1 MKWTNMP
8 PLAALRAFTA
18 YAEEGGVVAAGATLN
33 VSHAAISQQLRAL
46 EKHLDMALFDRS
58 GRTLTLT
65 TEGDQLARALSL
77 GFGAIETAVD
87 ELQRSSADRPVHVS
101 ATPSFTASW
110 LMPRLSEFRTAY
122 PNVDLTLDPS
132 PQLVELTHGGIDV
145 ALRFGNGPWKGLNAE
160 LLLQSPLVI
169 VAAPSL
175 LKGARPTTPADLADY
190 PWLEELG
197 TTEASNW
204 LRSRGV
210 DKITTRGRVQV
221 PGNLRLDGARDG
233 QGVAVAVRHFVGA
246 DLTAGRLVELFSE
259 SDWGG
264 YHIVTRPGV
273 LRPAVKAFVQWLRR
287 QKQV

>member
-1 MKWTNMP
+1 MP
-8 PLAALRAFTA
+8 PLAAMRAFAA
-18 YAEEGGVVAAGATLN
+18 YAEEGSVVSAGRALN

-46 EKHLDMALFDRS
+46 EQHLNVALFNRS

-65 TEGDQLARALSL
+65 SEGDQLARALNL
-77 GFGAIETAVD
+77 GFGAIGAAVD

-110 LMPRLSEFRTAY
+110 LMPRLSGFSTAH
-122 PNVDLTLDPS
+122 PEVDLTLDPS

-145 ALRFGNGPWKGLNAE
+145 ALRFGKGPWRGLDAE
-160 LLLQSPLVI
+160 LLLESPLVV

-210 DKITTRGRVQV
+210 DKITTRGRIQV
-221 PGNLRLDGARDG
+221 PGNLVLDGARDG
-233 QGVAVAVRHFVGA
+233 QGVAVGVRHFVEA
-246 DLTAGRLVELFSE
+246 DLKAGRLVELFSE
-259 SDWGG
+259 NDGGG

-273 LRPAVKAFVQWLRR
+273 MRPAVKAFVHWLRR
-287 QKQV
+287 QKQI

>member
-1 MKWTNMP
+1 MP
-8 PLAALRAFTA
+8 PLAAMRAFAA
-18 YAEEGGVVAAGATLN
+18 YAEEGSVVSAGRALN

-46 EKHLDMALFDRS
+46 EQHLNVALFNRS
-58 GRTLTLT
+58 GRTLRLT
-65 TEGDQLARALSL
+65 SEGDQLARALNL
-77 GFGAIETAVD
+77 GFGAIGAAVD

-110 LMPRLSEFRTAY
+110 LMPRLSGFSTAH
-122 PNVDLTLDPS
+122 PEVDLTLDPS

-145 ALRFGNGPWKGLNAE
+145 ALRFGKGPWRGLDAE
-160 LLLQSPLVI
+160 LLLESPLVV

-210 DKITTRGRVQV
+210 DKITTRGRIQV
-221 PGNLRLDGARDG
+221 PGNLVLDGARDG
-233 QGVAVAVRHFVGA
+233 QGVAVGVRHFVEA
-246 DLTAGRLVELFSE
+246 DLKAGRLVELFSE
-259 SDWGG
+259 NDGGG

-273 LRPAVKAFVQWLRR
+273 MRPAVKAFVHWLRR
-287 QKQV
+287 QKQI

>member
-1 MKWTNMP
+1 MP
-8 PLAALRAFTA
+8 PLAALRAFAA
-18 YAEEGGVVAAGATLN
+18 YAEEGSVVSAGATLN

-46 EKHLDMALFDRS
+46 EHHLDVALFNRTGRS
-58 GRTLTLT
+58 LTLT
-65 TEGDQLARALSL
+65 AEGDQLARALSL
-77 GFGAIETAVD
+77 GFGAIAAAVD

-110 LMPRLSEFRTAY
+110 LMPRLAGFSKAHPE
-122 PNVDLTLDPS
+122 VDLTLDPS
-132 PQLVELTHGGIDV
+132 PQLVELTHGGVDV
-145 ALRFGNGPWKGLNAE
+145 ALRFGKGPWKGLDAE
-160 LLLQSPLVI
+160 LLLESPLVI

-175 LKGARPTTPADLADY
+175 LKGTLPTTPADLADY

-233 QGVAVAVRHFVGA
+233 QGVAVAVRCFVEA
-246 DLTAGRLVELFSE
+246 DLSAGRLVELFSDN
-259 SDWGG
+259 DWGG

>member
-1 MKWTNMP
+1 MP
-8 PLAALRAFTA
+8 PLAAMRAFAA
-18 YAEEGGVVAAGATLN
+18 YSEEGSVVSAGRAIN
-33 VSHAAISQQLRAL
+33 VSHAAISQQLRVL
-46 EKHLDMALFDRS
+46 EQHLNVALFNRS

-65 TEGDQLARALSL
+65 SEGDQLARALNL
-77 GFGAIETAVD
+77 GFGAIGAAVD

-110 LMPRLSEFRTAY
+110 LMPRLSGFSTAH
-122 PNVDLTLDPS
+122 PEVDLTLDPS

-145 ALRFGNGPWKGLNAE
+145 ALRFGKGPWRGLDAE
-160 LLLQSPLVI
+160 LLLESPLVV

-210 DKITTRGRVQV
+210 DRITTRGRIQV
-221 PGNLRLDGARDG
+221 PGNLVLDGARDG
-233 QGVAVAVRHFVGA
+233 QGVAVGVRHFVKA
-246 DLTAGRLVELFSE
+246 DLKAGRLVELFS
-259 SDWGG
+259 DNDGGG

-273 LRPAVKAFVQWLRR
+273 LRPAVKAFVHWLRR

>member
-1 MKWTNMP
+1 M
-8 PLAALRAFTA
+8 RAFAA
-18 YAEEGGVVAAGATLN
+18 YAEEGSVVSAGRALN

-46 EKHLDMALFDRS
+46 EQHLNVALFNRS

-65 TEGDQLARALSL
+65 SEGDQLARALNL
-77 GFGAIETAVD
+77 GFGAIGAAVD

-110 LMPRLSEFRTAY
+110 LMPRLSGFSTAH
-122 PNVDLTLDPS
+122 PEVDLTLDPS

-145 ALRFGNGPWKGLNAE
+145 ALRFGKGPWRGLDAE
-160 LLLQSPLVI
+160 LLLESPLVV

-210 DKITTRGRVQV
+210 DKITTRGRIQV
-221 PGNLRLDGARDG
+221 PGNLVLDGARDG
-233 QGVAVAVRHFVGA
+233 QGVAVGVRHFVEA
-246 DLTAGRLVELFSE
+246 DLKAGRLVELFSE
-259 SDWGG
+259 NDGGG

-273 LRPAVKAFVQWLRR
+273 MRPAVKAFVHWLRR
-287 QKQV
+287 QKQI